1 MNELYINGSLCDL
14 SDFSIIGVTKQAN
27 DIGELQNRQGD
38 FTNTFKLPLTQRNL
52 LLTGIPNDVQ
62 SNSSI
67 PYQILNIT
75 YIQNG
80 VTIVTNGRGVI
91 ESVNEFI
98 ELSVTAGNISLS
110 DAIGDITVGD
120 LFDSTF
126 TWNLTNVIDTT
137 DYWIYPLI
145 DWRTDIDTYFD
156 TAETDARFMLPC
168 LKMPE
173 FFQRLETYT
182 GFQFD
187 GTFINSSDFN
197 QMVITPTDFVRT
209 ATLEVNSG
217 RYILSDTAFPDT
229 QLFDIPADT
238 TPPVNVSLLFNI
250 KTNTFSNSEFSQ
262 GTTPRF
268 IPATNQ
274 VGILRFSALLNT
286 FRFCNGNNSD
296 VELYATTYIVNHTDS
311 IVLSYQQTSVF
322 TTQMNIGIFP
332 NFNISFETDEMTFVA
347 GKEYRVYTT
356 LEVTNINLDS
366 TLRATWQNSKFE
378 FQQTKS
384 IIFGSEISF
393 KDLFRMKAKDVFKD
407 ALNLRC
413 LMLQTD
419 NYSNI
424 TRLDYFND
432 IKDKTPID
440 WTSKLD
446 ISAKNISFTFGKY
459 ARRNWLRFKN
469 NTNVQD
475 QIGDAY
481 FDVSNDNLEADKDVI
496 KLSHPATE
504 QRSKFEG
511 VNIPKIKAIDS
522 DLQWNK
528 PDYRILNVALQPI
541 EVDYTDGTTTTT
553 VTECPVANFIGGDV
567 ILENYYDSIQAI
579 LDKSKVVNLP
589 FRLNAIDI
597 ENIDYLTPIYVECFG
612 TFYLNKINAF
622 KGDVTFCELV
632 RL

>member
-1 MNELYINGSLCDL
+1 
-14 SDFSIIGVTKQAN
+14 
-27 DIGELQNRQGD
+27 
-38 FTNTFKLPLTQRNL
+38 
-52 LLTGIPNDVQ
+52 
-62 SNSSI
+62 
-67 PYQILNIT
+67 
-75 YIQNG
+75 
-80 VTIVTNGRGVI
+80 
-91 ESVNEFI
+91 
-98 ELSVTAGNISLS
+98 
-110 DAIGDITVGD
+110 
-120 LFDSTF
+120 
-126 TWNLTNVIDTT
+126 
-137 DYWIYPLI
+137 
-145 DWRTDIDTYFD
+145 
-156 TAETDARFMLPC
+156 
-168 LKMPE
+168 MPE

-197 QMVITPTDFVRT
+197 QMVISPSDFVRT
-209 ATLEVNSG
+209 ATLEVNFAKCSVT
-217 RYILSDTAFPDT
+217 DFK
-229 QLFDIPADT
+229 F
-238 TPPVNVSLLFNI
+238 FNI
-250 KTNTFSNSEFSQ
+250 PYVAPPPTDVTLLLPIKTDTFSSSEFSFS
-262 GTTPRF
+262 TNSKF

-274 VGILRFSALLNT
+274 VGILRFSGLLQT
-286 FRFCNGNNSD
+286 FRGSQSSNEDAFIY
-296 VELYATTYIVNHTDS
+296 VTTYIVNHTDS
-311 IVLSYQQTSVF
+311 IILSYQQTSVF
-322 TTQMNIGIFP
+322 TTQMNIGAPP
-332 NFNISFETDEMTFVA
+332 NFNVGFETDEMTFVA
-347 GKEYRVYTT
+347 GKEYRVYSQLTLQKFNFQTDLLTT
-356 LEVTNINLDS
+356 WGQT
-366 TLRATWQNSKFE
+366 SKFE

-393 KDLFRMKAKDVFKD
+393 RDLFRMKAKDVFKD

-424 TRLDYFND
+424 TKLDYFND

-446 ISAKNISFTFGKY
+446 VSAKNISFIFGKY

-481 FDVSNDNLEADKDVI
+481 FDVSNDNLEADKDVV

-504 QRSKFEG
+504 QRSKFES

-553 VTECPVANFIGGDV
+553 VTECPVANFIGGDL
-567 ILENYYDSIQAI
+567 ILQNYYDSIQAI

-589 FRLNAIDI
+589 FRLSAVDI

>member
-14 SDFSIIGVTKQAN
+14 SDFSIIGVTKQSN
-27 DIGELQNRQGD
+27 DIAELQNRQGD
-38 FTNTFKLPLTQRNL
+38 FTNTFKLPLTQRNIL
-52 LLTGIPNDVQ
+52 LCGIPNDVQ

-67 PYQILNIT
+67 PYQVLNIT

-91 ESVNEFI
+91 EDVNEFI

-126 TWNLTNVIDTT
+126 TWNLTNVIDTS
-137 DYWIYPLI
+137 DYWIFPLI

-156 TAETDARFMLPC
+156 TADTDARFMLPC

-197 QMVITPTDFVRT
+197 QMVISPSDFVRT

-217 RYILSDTAFPDT
+217 RFLGFPRYRVVW
-229 QLFDIPADT
+229 DIPNSAQ
-238 TPPVNVSLLFNI
+238 PPMFGVRYLPI
-250 KTNTFSNSEFSQ
+250 ATNTFTNAEFSFS
-262 GTTPRF
+262 TNSKF

-274 VGILRFSALLNT
+274 VGILKFSGLLNT
-286 FRFCNGNNSD
+286 FRSCDGSDAD
-296 VELYATTYIVNHTDS
+296 VELYVQTFITNHTDS
-311 IVLSYQQTSVF
+311 IILSFQQTSIF
-322 TTQMNIGIFP
+322 TTQMNVGIFP
-332 NFNISFETDEMTFVA
+332 NFNVGFETDEMTFVA
-347 GKEYRVYTT
+347 GKEYRVWSY
-356 LEVTNINLDS
+356 VYFTNIPLDS
-366 TLRATWQNSKFE
+366 TLLAQWESIKFE

-384 IIFGSEISF
+384 ILFGSEISF

-446 ISAKNISFTFGKY
+446 VSAKNISFIFGKY

-504 QRSKFEG
+504 QRSKFNG

-541 EVDYTDGTTTTT
+541 EVDYTEGTTTTT
-553 VTECPVANFIGGDV
+553 VTECPVANFIGGDL
-567 ILENYYDSIQAI
+567 IIQNYYDSIQAI

-589 FRLNAIDI
+589 FRLSAVDI

>member
-14 SDFSIIGVTKQAN
+14 SDFSIIGVTKQSN
-27 DIGELQNRQGD
+27 DIAELQNRQGD
-38 FTNTFKLPLTQRNL
+38 FTNTFKLPLTQRNIL
-52 LLTGIPNDVQ
+52 LCGIPNDVQ

-67 PYQILNIT
+67 PYQILNIS

-91 ESVNEFI
+91 EAVNEFI
-98 ELSVTAGNISLS
+98 ELSVTAGNTSLS

-137 DYWIYPLI
+137 DYWIFPLI

-197 QMVITPTDFVRT
+197 QMVISPSDFVRT
-209 ATLEVNSG
+209 ATLEVNFAKCSVT
-217 RYILSDTAFPDT
+217 DFK
-229 QLFDIPADT
+229 F
-238 TPPVNVSLLFNI
+238 FNI
-250 KTNTFSNSEFSQ
+250 PYVAPPPTDVTLLLPIKTDTFSSSEFSFS
-262 GTTPRF
+262 TNSKF

-274 VGILRFSALLNT
+274 VGILRFSGLLQT
-286 FRFCNGNNSD
+286 FRGSQSSNEDAFIY
-296 VELYATTYIVNHTDS
+296 VTTYIVNHTDS
-311 IVLSYQQTSVF
+311 IILSYQQTSVF
-322 TTQMNIGIFP
+322 TTQMNIGAPP
-332 NFNISFETDEMTFVA
+332 NFNVGFETDEMTFVA
-347 GKEYRVYTT
+347 GKEYRVYSQLTLQKFNFQTDLLTT
-356 LEVTNINLDS
+356 WGQT
-366 TLRATWQNSKFE
+366 SKFE

-424 TRLDYFND
+424 TKLDYFND
-432 IKDKTPID
+432 IKSKTPID

-446 ISAKNISFTFGKY
+446 VSAKNISFIFGKY

-541 EVDYTDGTTTTT
+541 SVDYTDGTTTTT
-553 VTECPVANFIGGDV
+553 VTECPVANFIGGDL
-567 ILENYYDSIQAI
+567 IIQNYYDSIQAI

-589 FRLNAIDI
+589 FRLNAVDI
-597 ENIDYLTPIYVECFG
+597 ENIDYLTPIYVECYG

>member
-14 SDFSIIGVTKQAN
+14 SDFSIIGVTKQSN
-27 DIGELQNRQGD
+27 DIAELQNRQGD
-38 FTNTFKLPLTQRNL
+38 FTNTFKLPLTQRNIL
-52 LLTGIPNDVQ
+52 LCGIPNDVQ

-67 PYQILNIT
+67 PYQILNIS

-91 ESVNEFI
+91 EAVNEFI
-98 ELSVTAGNISLS
+98 ELSVTAGNTSLS

-126 TWNLTNVIDTT
+126 TWNLTNVIDTS
-137 DYWIYPLI
+137 DYWIFPLI
-145 DWRTDIDTYFD
+145 DWRTDTDTYFD
-156 TAETDARFMLPC
+156 TADTDARFMLPC

-197 QMVITPTDFVRT
+197 QMVISPSDFVRT
-209 ATLEVNSG
+209 ATLEVNFAKCSVT
-217 RYILSDTAFPDT
+217 DFK
-229 QLFDIPADT
+229 F
-238 TPPVNVSLLFNI
+238 FNI
-250 KTNTFSNSEFSQ
+250 PYVAPPPTDVTLLLPIKTDTFSSSEFSFS
-262 GTTPRF
+262 TNSKF

-274 VGILRFSALLNT
+274 VGILRFSGLLQT
-286 FRFCNGNNSD
+286 FRGSQSSNEDAFIY
-296 VELYATTYIVNHTDS
+296 VTTYIVNHTDS
-311 IVLSYQQTSVF
+311 IILSYQQTSVF
-322 TTQMNIGIFP
+322 TTQMNIGAPP
-332 NFNISFETDEMTFVA
+332 NFSVDFETDEMTFVA
-347 GKEYRVYTT
+347 GKEYRVYSQLTLQKFNFQTDLLTT
-356 LEVTNINLDS
+356 WGQT
-366 TLRATWQNSKFE
+366 SKFE

-424 TRLDYFND
+424 TKLDYFND

-446 ISAKNISFTFGKY
+446 VSAKNISFIFGKY

-553 VTECPVANFIGGDV
+553 VTECPVANFIGGDL
-567 ILENYYDSIQAI
+567 IIQNYYDSIQAI

-597 ENIDYLTPIYVECFG
+597 ENIDYLTPIYVECYG
-612 TFYLNKINAF
+612 TFYLNKINSF

>member
-14 SDFSIIGVTKQAN
+14 SDFSIIGVTKQSN
-27 DIGELQNRQGD
+27 DIAELQNRQGD
-38 FTNTFKLPLTQRNL
+38 FTNTFKLPLTQRNIL
-52 LLTGIPNDVQ
+52 LCGIPNDVQ

-91 ESVNEFI
+91 EDVNEFI
-98 ELSVTAGNISLS
+98 ELSVTAGNTSLS

-120 LFDSTF
+120 LFDSNF

-137 DYWIYPLI
+137 DYWVFPLI

-156 TAETDARFMLPC
+156 TADTDARFMLPC

-197 QMVITPTDFVRT
+197 QMVISPSDFVRT

-217 RYILSDTAFPDT
+217 SWWGDGFSFNYSFM
-229 QLFDIPADT
+229 
-238 TPPVNVSLLFNI
+238 LLGI
-250 KTNTFSNSEFSQ
+250 GGSGVI
-262 GTTPRF
+262 GTTVNPVIDTFTSPEFYQDVAPRF
-268 IPATNQ
+268 SPTVNKVGVLKYTTFINTIRYGESNENKTIQIKAYITN
-274 VGILRFSALLNT
+274 L
-286 FRFCNGNNSD
+286 
-296 VELYATTYIVNHTDS
+296 TTST
-311 IVLSYQQTSVF
+311 VLSFFSTDVYTSR
-322 TTQMNIGIFP
+322 MNIGELGIFT
-332 NFNISFETDEMTFVA
+332 IDFETDEMTFLSTD
-347 GKEYRVYTT
+347 EYIVNFD
-356 LEVTNINLDS
+356 VINETDNEDS
-366 TLRATWQNSKFE
+366 TVLVKIVSTKFA
-378 FQQTKS
+378 FNQTKS
-384 IIFGSEISF
+384 ILFNSLISF

-407 ALNLRC
+407 VLNLRC

-432 IKDKTPID
+432 IKSKTLID

-446 ISAKNISFTFGKY
+446 VSSKNISFIFGKY

-522 DLQWNK
+522 NLQWNK

-541 EVDYTDGTTTTT
+541 SVDYTDGTTTTT
-553 VTECPVANFIGGDV
+553 VTECPVANFIGGDL
-567 ILENYYDSIQAI
+567 IIQNYYDSIQAI

-589 FRLNAIDI
+589 FRLSAVDI
-597 ENIDYLTPIYVECFG
+597 ENIDYLKPIYVECYG

>member
-1 MNELYINGSLCDL
+1 MNELYINGSIADL
-14 SDFSIIGVTKQAN
+14 SDFSIIGVTKQTN

-38 FTNTFKLPLTQRNL
+38 FTNTFKLPLSNKNVAL
-52 LLTGIPNDVQ
+52 CGIPNDVQ

-91 ESVNEFI
+91 EAVNEFI
-98 ELSVTAGNISLS
+98 ELSVTAGNTSLS

-126 TWNLTNVIDTT
+126 TWNLTNVIDTN
-137 DYWIYPLI
+137 DYWIFPLI
-145 DWRTDIDTYFD
+145 DWRSDIDTYFD
-156 TAETDARFMLPC
+156 TADTDARFMLPC

-197 QMVITPTDFVRT
+197 QMVISPSDFVRT

-217 RYILSDTAFPDT
+217 SWWGDGFSFNYLFVTTTTMSGFSSVFVAPKTDTFTSA
-229 QLFDIPADT
+229 
-238 TPPVNVSLLFNI
+238 
-250 KTNTFSNSEFSQ
+250 EFTQ
-262 GTTPRF
+262 GTTPQFDPSVNKVGVLKYTTRIITQRF
-268 IPATNQ
+268 RDGTANDNL
-274 VGILRFSALLNT
+274 G
-286 FRFCNGNNSD
+286 
-296 VELYATTYIVNHTDS
+296 LYIKASIVNHTDS
-311 IVLSYQQTSVF
+311 VVLAEF
-322 TTQMNIGIFP
+322 TTEVYTSKLNIGQPGDFVIAL
-332 NFNISFETDEMTFVA
+332 ETDEMTF
-347 GKEYRVYTT
+347 
-356 LEVTNINLDS
+356 DS
-366 TLRATWQNSKFE
+366 TKQYRCYFVVYYENYGGIETDLSVKIVSTKFA
-378 FQQTKS
+378 FNQTKAILFNS
-384 IIFGSEISF
+384 LISF
-393 KDLFRMKAKDVFKD
+393 RDLFRMKAKDVYKD
-407 ALNLRC
+407 VLNLRC

-432 IKDKTPID
+432 IQNKTPID

-446 ISAKNISFTFGKY
+446 VSAKNISFTFGKY

-481 FDVSNDNLEADKDVI
+481 FDVSNDNLEAEKDVI

-504 QRSKFEG
+504 QRSKFDG

-553 VTECPVANFIGGDV
+553 VTESPVANFIGGDL
-567 ILENYYDSIQAI
+567 IIQNYYDSIQAI

-589 FRLNAIDI
+589 FRLSAVDI
-597 ENIDYLTPIYVECFG
+597 GNIDYLTPIYVECFG

>member
-1 MNELYINGSLCDL
+1 MNELYINDSLCDL
-14 SDFSIIGVTKQAN
+14 SDFSIIGVTKQSN
-27 DIGELQNRQGD
+27 DIAELQNRQGD
-38 FTNTFKLPLTQRNL
+38 FTNTFKLPLTQRNIL
-52 LLTGIPNDVQ
+52 LCGIPNDVQ

-67 PYQILNIT
+67 PYQILNIS

-91 ESVNEFI
+91 EDVNEFI
-98 ELSVTAGNISLS
+98 ELSVTAGNTSLS

-137 DYWIYPLI
+137 DYWIFPLI

-156 TAETDARFMLPC
+156 TADTDARFMLPC

-197 QMVITPTDFVRT
+197 QMVISPSEFVRT

-217 RYILSDTAFPDT
+217 SWWGDGFSFNYSFM
-229 QLFDIPADT
+229 
-238 TPPVNVSLLFNI
+238 LLG
-250 KTNTFSNSEFSQ
+250 TGSSGVT
-262 GTTPRF
+262 GTTVNPVIDTFTSAEFYQDVAPRF
-268 IPATNQ
+268 SPTVNKVGVLKYTTFINTIRYGGSNEDKTIQIKAYITN
-274 VGILRFSALLNT
+274 I
-286 FRFCNGNNSD
+286 
-296 VELYATTYIVNHTDS
+296 TTST
-311 IVLSYQQTSVF
+311 VLSFFSTDVYTSR
-322 TTQMNIGIFP
+322 MNIGELGIFT
-332 NFNISFETDEMTFVA
+332 IDFETDEMTFLSTD
-347 GKEYRVYTT
+347 EYIVNFD
-356 LEVTNINLDS
+356 VINENDNEDS
-366 TLRATWQNSKFE
+366 TVLVKIVSTKFA
-378 FQQTKS
+378 FNQTKS
-384 IIFGSEISF
+384 ILFNSPISF

-407 ALNLRC
+407 VLNLRC

-424 TRLDYFND
+424 TKLDYFND
-432 IKDKTPID
+432 IKVKTPVD

-446 ISAKNISFTFGKY
+446 VSAKNISFIFGKY

-481 FDVSNDNLEADKDVI
+481 FDVSNDNLEADKDVV

-528 PDYRILNVALQPI
+528 PDYRILNVAPQPI

-553 VTECPVANFIGGDV
+553 VTECPVANFIGGDL
-567 ILENYYDSIQAI
+567 IIQNYYDSIQAI

-597 ENIDYLTPIYVECFG
+597 ENIDYLTPIYVECYG

>member
-14 SDFSIIGVTKQAN
+14 SDFSIIGVTKQSN
-27 DIGELQNRQGD
+27 DIAELQNRQGD

-91 ESVNEFI
+91 EAVNEFI
-98 ELSVTAGNISLS
+98 ELSVTAGNTSLS

-137 DYWIYPLI
+137 DYWIFPLI
-145 DWRTDIDTYFD
+145 DWRTDTDTYFD
-156 TAETDARFMLPC
+156 TADTDARFMLPC

-197 QMVITPTDFVRT
+197 QMVISPSDFVRT
-209 ATLEVNSG
+209 ATLEVNFAKCSVT
-217 RYILSDTAFPDT
+217 DFK
-229 QLFDIPADT
+229 F
-238 TPPVNVSLLFNI
+238 FNI
-250 KTNTFSNSEFSQ
+250 PYVAPPPTDVTLLLPIKTDTFSSSEFSFS
-262 GTTPRF
+262 TNSKF

-274 VGILRFSALLNT
+274 VGILRFSGLLQT
-286 FRFCNGNNSD
+286 FRGSQSSNEDAFIY
-296 VELYATTYIVNHTDS
+296 VTTYIVNHTDS
-311 IVLSYQQTSVF
+311 IILSYQQTSVF
-322 TTQMNIGIFP
+322 TTQMNIGAPP
-332 NFNISFETDEMTFVA
+332 NFNVGFETDEMTFVA
-347 GKEYRVYTT
+347 GKEYRVYSQLTLQKFNFQTDLLTT
-356 LEVTNINLDS
+356 WGQT
-366 TLRATWQNSKFE
+366 SKFE

-432 IKDKTPID
+432 IKDKTPVD

-446 ISAKNISFTFGKY
+446 VSAKNISFIFGKY

-522 DLQWNK
+522 NLQWNK

-553 VTECPVANFIGGDV
+553 VTECPVANFIGGDL
-567 ILENYYDSIQAI
+567 IIQNYYDSIQAI

-589 FRLNAIDI
+589 FRLSAVDI
-597 ENIDYLTPIYVECFG
+597 ENIDYLTPIYVECYG

>member
-38 FTNTFKLPLTQRNL
+38 FTNTFKLPLTQLNIIL
-52 LLTGIPNDVQ
+52 CGIPNDVQ

-91 ESVNEFI
+91 EAVNEFI
-98 ELSVTAGNISLS
+98 ELSVTAGNTSLS

-137 DYWIYPLI
+137 DYWIFPLI

-187 GTFINSSDFN
+187 GNYINSVDYKSMVISPSEFVRSQTLEQNKATFVNDGFN
-197 QMVITPTDFVRT
+197 QIEFIDILAGTPGAT
-209 ATLEVNSG
+209 ATFLVNP
-217 RYILSDTAFPDT
+217 LTDTFTSAEFT
-229 QLFDIPADT
+229 QGLNPQFTPSVNKVGKLKLT
-238 TPPVNVSLLFNI
+238 TKI
-250 KTNTFSNSEFSQ
+250 T
-262 GTTPRF
+262 
-268 IPATNQ
+268 
-274 VGILRFSALLNT
+274 T
-286 FRFCNGNNSD
+286 FRYSVLTRD
-296 VELYATTYIVNHTDS
+296 VDLSFRIYIVNHTDS
-311 IVLSYQQTSVF
+311 IVLTYYQTEVF
-322 TTQMNIGIFP
+322 TTETNDGILGQFV
-332 NFNISFETDEMTFVA
+332 IDLETEEIAFDST
-347 GKEYRVYTT
+347 KSYRTYMQAYV
-356 LEVTNINLDS
+356 EEFANDS
-366 TLRATWQNSKFE
+366 TLRVSLQGTTFSFN
-378 FQQTKS
+378 QTKG
-384 IIFGSEISF
+384 ILFNSEISF
-393 KDLFRMKAKDVFKD
+393 RDLFRMKAKDVFKD
-407 ALNLRC
+407 VLNLRC

-432 IKDKTPID
+432 IKSKTPID

-446 ISAKNISFTFGKY
+446 VSAKNISFIFGKY

-541 EVDYTDGTTTTT
+541 SVDYTDGTTTTT
-553 VTECPVANFIGGDV
+553 VTECPVANFIGGDL
-567 ILENYYDSIQAI
+567 IIQNYYDSIQAI

-589 FRLNAIDI
+589 FRLNAVDI
-597 ENIDYLTPIYVECFG
+597 ENIDYLTPIYVECYG

>member
-38 FTNTFKLPLTQRNL
+38 FTNTFKLPLTQRNIL
-52 LLTGIPNDVQ
+52 LCGVPNDVQ

-91 ESVNEFI
+91 EAVNQFI
-98 ELSVTAGNISLS
+98 ELSVTAGNTSLS
-110 DAIGDITVGD
+110 DTIGDITIGE
-120 LFDSTF
+120 LFNSTF
-126 TWNLTNVIDTT
+126 TWNLTNVIDTS
-137 DYWIYPLI
+137 DYWIFPLI

-168 LKMPE
+168 LKIPE

-197 QMVITPTDFVRT
+197 QMVISPSDFVRT
-209 ATLEVNSG
+209 ATLEVNKATWENNG
-217 RYILSDTAFPDT
+217 ISDIQWLTFLGVGGTGVQSNVVLPKTDT
-229 QLFDIPADT
+229 FT
-238 TPPVNVSLLFNI
+238 
-250 KTNTFSNSEFSQ
+250 NSEFYQ
-262 GTTPRF
+262 TTVPTF
-268 IPATNQ
+268 QPFTNQ
-274 VGILRFSALLNT
+274 VGVLKYTTTINL
-286 FRFCNGNNSD
+286 FRFGDSNEDKTISIKAYIYNLTTNTLLSFYQTATITTKMNIGNVVNFVISFQTD
-296 VELYATTYIVNHTDS
+296 EMIFLATDEYIVNFDVIVQVDNKDS
-311 IVLSYQQTSVF
+311 NV
-322 TTQMNIGIFP
+322 
-332 NFNISFETDEMTFVA
+332 
-347 GKEYRVYTT
+347 RVSIP
-356 LEVTNINLDS
+356 VT
-366 TLRATWQNSKFE
+366 KFE
-378 FQQTKS
+378 FQQTKA

-393 KDLFRMKAKDVFKD
+393 RDLFRMKAKDVLKD
-407 ALNLRC
+407 VLNLRC

-432 IKDKTPID
+432 IKSKTPID

-446 ISAKNISFTFGKY
+446 VSAKNISFTFGKY

-481 FDVSNDNLEADKDVI
+481 FDVSNDNLEAEKDVI
-496 KLSHPATE
+496 KLSHTATE
-504 QRSKFEG
+504 QRSKFNG

-522 DLQWNK
+522 GLQWNK

-553 VTECPVANFIGGDV
+553 VTECPVANFIGGDL
-567 ILENYYDSIQAI
+567 ILQNYYDSIQSI

-589 FRLNAIDI
+589 FRLSAVDI